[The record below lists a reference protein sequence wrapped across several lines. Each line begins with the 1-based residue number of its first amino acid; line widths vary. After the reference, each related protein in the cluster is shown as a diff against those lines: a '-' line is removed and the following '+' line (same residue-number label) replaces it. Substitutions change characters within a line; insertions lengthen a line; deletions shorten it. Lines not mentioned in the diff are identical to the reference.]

1 MTSFDEFPLWAIK
14 LISLIILFLLSMIF
28 GAIPLRLSRDASKPP
43 SRFRNLL
50 ISLSNCFAGGVFLST
65 VILDLFP
72 DVRDELSKALIA
84 VDVKPEF
91 PLGDF
96 VIGCGFIL
104 MLIIEQFVHSCCGN
118 TWLGHHVHEHD
129 HQEDDVFSRLPD
141 ETSPLLFERI
151 AEHNKELEDR
161 AGANGDIGTGTKKKV
176 SLGPAS
182 VLHGNSI
189 SYDSSDEENEI
200 ENILE
205 QSHRSNATSVSYETF
220 YSEHGTYHRI
230 PRLKRTKSLASMH
243 SVTHSNFRTFILVFA
258 ISLHSLFEG
267 LAVGTNSEVQALL
280 QIVIALLIHKSIL
293 AFSIG
298 VQLVDA
304 DLPSKTVLICVAIFA
319 IMAPIGVGIGIGVLK
334 STASTT
340 RDFFSGTL
348 QGIATGTFLYVT
360 FFEVLPHELNIE
372 DDRKPLK
379 ILFVLLGF
387 LVIVFLV
394 YYGAYGFHS
403 IPHVHANVTM

>member
-1 MTSFDEFPLWAIK
+1 
-14 LISLIILFLLSMIF
+14 
-28 GAIPLRLSRDASKPP
+28 
-43 SRFRNLL
+43 
-50 ISLSNCFAGGVFLST
+50 
-65 VILDLFP
+65 
-72 DVRDELSKALIA
+72 
-84 VDVKPEF
+84 
-91 PLGDF
+91 
-96 VIGCGFIL
+96 

-118 TWLGHHVHEHD
+118 TWLGHHVHERD

-205 QSHRSNATSVSYETF
+205 QSHRSNATSYETF

>member
-1 MTSFDEFPLWAIK
+1 MSSFDEFPHWAIK

-72 DVRDELSKALIA
+72 GVRDKMDNALR
-84 VDVKPEF
+84 DVHVNPTF

-129 HQEDDVFSRLPD
+129 HQEDDVFSRLQE
-141 ETSPLLFERI
+141 ETSPLLYERT
-151 AEHNKELEDR
+151 AERNKELEDR
-161 AGANGDIGTGTKKKV
+161 AGANGDIDTGTRKKV

-182 VLHGNSI
+182 VLHGNSM
-189 SYDSSDEENEI
+189 SYDSSDEENEF

-205 QSHRSNATSVSYETF
+205 QSHRSSATSVSYETF

-243 SVTHSNFRTFILVFA
+243 SVTHSNFRTFVLVFA

-267 LAVGTNSEVQALL
+267 IAVGVIVKVQLLL

-304 DLPSKTVLICVAIFA
+304 DLPSKTVLICLAIFA
-319 IMAPIGVGIGIGVLK
+319 IMAPIGVGIGIGVLNSVK
-334 STASTT
+334 STA
-340 RDFFSGTL
+340 RLFFSGAL

-372 DDRKPLK
+372 DNRKPLK
-379 ILFVLLGF
+379 IFFVLLGF
-387 LVIVFLV
+387 LVIVVLV
-394 YYGAYGFHS
+394 YFQ
-403 IPHVHANVTM
+403 PDDNTTCKCT

>member
-1 MTSFDEFPLWAIK
+1 MSSFDEFPHWAIK

-72 DVRDELSKALIA
+72 GVRDKMDEALKA
-84 VDVKPEF
+84 VDVRPDF

-96 VIGCGFIL
+96 VIGCGFLL
-104 MLIIEQFVHSCCGN
+104 MLTIEQFVHSCCGN

-129 HQEDDVFSRLPD
+129 HQEDVFSHLPD
-141 ETSPLLFERI
+141 ETSPLLYERI
-151 AEHNKELEDR
+151 AERNKELEDR
-161 AGANGDIGTGTKKKV
+161 AGANEDVDTAAKKKV

-189 SYDSSDEENEI
+189 SYDSSDEENKT

-243 SVTHSNFRTFILVFA
+243 SVTHSNFRTFVLVFA

-267 LAVGTNSEVQALL
+267 IAVGVIVKVQLLL

-304 DLPSKTVLICVAIFA
+304 DLPTATVLICLAIFA
-319 IMAPIGVGIGIGVLK
+319 IMAPIGVGIGIGVLN
-334 STASTT
+334 SVNSTT
-340 RDFFSGTL
+340 RLFFSGTL

-379 ILFVLLGF
+379 IFFVLLGF
-387 LVIVFLV
+387 LVIVFLA
-394 YYGAYGFHS
+394 YYEAYGFHS
-403 IPHVHANVTM
+403 IPHANVPK